1 MKNVFRFGDDEFI
14 RLFDETI
21 VIKDCNEEKAMPTS
35 FRVDFDLPF
44 HNIIGG
50 STLEMLLYNFFLE
63 VSGFDMVNGKDVFF
77 RIDNM
82 TMQTYFRCGRFALVS
97 AINKLVADDLLYVL
111 KEVGKANAY
120 YVRV

>member
-1 MKNVFRFGDDEFI
+1 MKNIFRVGDNEVNY
-14 RLFDETI
+14 LFENL
-21 VIKDCNEEKAMPTS
+21 VIKDSNEEKAMPTS

-44 HNIIGG
+44 HNVIGG

-63 VSGFDMVNGKDVFF
+63 VSGFDMTNGKDVFF